1 MAAALARLPGDTVE
15 LAAIE
20 GRGLGLRALVDLAR
34 GSLVVSEPPLYTAR
48 VEDCS
53 APAFLARPDVARL
66 MVVVEAGFEAD
77 CDGEKYSDAARAALD
92 TVVDLHAAEGI
103 AALGDGAGKV
113 WALDDCFRRPAV
125 GDATVVEGL
134 VSDRGRPLNGLRGVV
149 KDRDGADRWAV
160 ATSRG
165 RKSIKDCNLKTAGG
179 IYRTVLPASAR
190 WRERFRAIDLTLSR

>member
-1 MAAALARLPGDTVE
+1 MAAALARLDTVE
-15 LAAIE
+15 LVAIE

-66 MVVVEAGFEAD
+66 LEVVEAG
-77 CDGEKYSDAARAALD
+77 CNGENYSDAARAALD

-113 WALDDCFRRPAV
+113 WALDDCFRRPAI

-165 RKSIKDCNLKTAGG
+165 RKSIKDRNLKTAGG
-179 IYRTVLPASAR
+179 IFRTVLPASAR
-190 WRERFRAIDLTLSR
+190 WRERFNAIDSTLSR